1 MARAVAAI
9 AAGLALAACSTAT
22 GVRTEE
28 AHHAGPRP
36 LAGPSALEWS
46 PCVEGWEC
54 ADVPVPLDRDDP
66 ATRYVEVAI
75 TRPELDPGD
84 TRRPLVFDPGGPGG
98 SGVDLVRTLVDL
110 LPARLLEHFYP
121 VGWDPRGVG
130 RSDPAVDCGLV
141 LPDDIPDPEECLAR
155 TGDLLAQ
162 VGAPDAAADL
172 DDIRAALGV
181 ERLDYVGYS
190 YGTALGAVYAMLH
203 PDRVGRFVLDGAFDP
218 TAGRDDRPGIAL
230 EEGAYADDGRSDVIE
245 RFHELCDATTECAA
259 GPGSAAALDELAGH
273 VADTPTPN
281 FAGAP
286 DSVGRDEL
294 DEVVAGAMLDPW
306 SWGLIGDALAEA
318 AGGDAS
324 SLAALS
330 RWVLGDPEL
339 AFFDDANFAIYCA
352 DFSHIEDVA
361 GCEGMPDAD
370 HLPVVTE
377 VEVATPILVIGTRH
391 DPLTPAR
398 HAEQLAAALGD
409 AVVMTWDGVG
419 HTAFPVSECVD
430 TAVTDYLLDGTLPD
444 DELVCPFVD
453 GLVRDRDIGRYLF
466 EYPPTWVRPLLEEAL
481 RAEGLDVERATC
493 LAGELDRA
501 DHRVITHVLLGVTS
515 PRATAARLRAEEAC

>member
-1 MARAVAAI
+1 
-9 AAGLALAACSTAT
+9 
-22 GVRTEE
+22 
-28 AHHAGPRP
+28 
-36 LAGPSALEWS
+36 
-46 PCVEGWEC
+46 
-54 ADVPVPLDRDDP
+54 VPLDRADP
-66 ATRYVEVAI
+66 ASRYIEVAI
-75 TRPELDPGD
+75 TRPELVAGD

-98 SGVDLVRTLVDL
+98 SGIDLVRTLTDV
-110 LPARLLEHFYP
+110 LPPRLLDHYYP

-141 LPDDIPDPEECLAR
+141 PPDELPDPEECLAR
-155 TGDLLAQ
+155 TGDLLAE

-190 YGTALGAVYAMLH
+190 YGTALGAVFAMLH

-218 TAGRDDRPGIAL
+218 EAARDDRPGIAMD
-230 EEGAYADDGRSDVIE
+230 ETAYAADGVAGVVA
-245 RFHELCDATTECAA
+245 RFHELCDATSECAA
-259 GPGSAAALDELAGH
+259 GPSSADSLDELAGH
-273 VADTPTPN
+273 IADVPTPN
-281 FAGAP
+281 FSGAP
-286 DSVGRDEL
+286 DAVDALEL
-294 DEVVAGAMLDPW
+294 DAVVAGAMLDPW

-330 RWVLGDPEL
+330 QWVLGDPQL
-339 AFFDDANFAIYCA
+339 GFFDDANFAIFCA
-352 DFSHIEDVA
+352 DFSHLDGVA
-361 GCEGMPDAD
+361 GCAGMPEAD

-377 VEVATPILVIGTRH
+377 VDVDTPILVIGTRH
-391 DPLTPAR
+391 DPLTPGR
-398 HAEQLAAALGD
+398 HAEELAAALGD
-409 AVVMTWDGVG
+409 AVTMTWDGVG

-430 TAVTDYLLDGTLPD
+430 DAVTDYLVDGTAPEPD
-444 DELVCPFVD
+444 LVCPFVD

-466 EYPPTWVRPLLEEAL
+466 EYPPEWVRPLLEEKL
-481 RAEGLDVERATC
+481 LAEGIDGEQASC

-515 PRATAARLRAEEAC
+515 SRATAARLRAESSC